1 MCICVLVCTSMRVF
15 VCVCMSVFLGGR
27 VFQGSDKCKIVPL
40 IKERGS
46 VTEPAS

>member
-1 MCICVLVCTSMRVF
+1 MCICVLVCTSMRVC
-15 VCVCMSVFLGGR
+15 VCVSVFLGGR